1 MHATIDERDAV
12 PGTSL
17 TRYQLARLSK
27 GSVLFT
33 VHLLSY
39 SLLSCYVVHGDLP
52 GLGRFRS
59 SFKLPLQS
67 G

>member
-1 MHATIDERDAV
+1 MRATMDERDAV

-33 VHLLSY
+33 VHLLS
-39 SLLSCYVVHGDLP
+39 CYVVRGDLL
-52 GLGRFRS
+52 GLSRFRS